1 MAQIG
6 FKVEGNVSKNQQ
18 DYLGK
23 LCIVQSIN
31 MDRLFAICCECE
43 LSEMK
48 LRVVN
53 GVACD
58 KRSGRANMTNID
70 AMAQGQ
76 YTSLFRPL
84 APIFYPAN
92 KCLGNE

>member
-53 GVACD
+53 GLPVT
-58 KRSGRANMTNID
+58 RGPGEQT
-70 AMAQGQ
+70 
-76 YTSLFRPL
+76 
-84 APIFYPAN
+84 
-92 KCLGNE
+92 